1 MPITQAFGIPP
12 VHREYRDNSVEFPC
26 QLGLSIGFGGTIHH
40 CREPL
45 LVFHTSNNHMRMVI
59 SRDQTYY
66 YTSGCGC
73 AAGMWLSGALLRILW
88 KKYDHPVVYHDVL
101 LKIVMLDHFRVCPQS
116 NHDPLGPIFETW
128 APSRPL
134 SASRK
139 EYLWRES
146 ARGPGRSGSRNQ
158 FGK

>member
-12 VHREYRDNSVEFPC
+12 VHRDNSVEFPC

-66 YTSGCGC
+66 YTSGYGC

-88 KKYDHPVVYHDVL
+88 KKYDHPVVYHD
-101 LKIVMLDHFRVCPQS
+101 
-116 NHDPLGPIFETW
+116 DPYLNGHIWSCDGWKF
-128 APSRPL
+128 
-134 SASRK
+134 SADQLRIQ
-139 EYLWRES
+139 LV
-146 ARGPGRSGSRNQ
+146 P
-158 FGK
+158 